1 MDWFVIHIYDYFTH
15 KWHKHIMYIWQVGN
29 NVRKA
34 TQMLELVQQNFIFNK
49 QTLMVF
55 DSFMMSEIRVTS
67 HLKKNPL
74 LW

>member
-1 MDWFVIHIYDYFTH
+1 
-15 KWHKHIMYIWQVGN
+15 MYIGQVGN

-67 HLKKNPL
+67 HLEKIPL
-74 LW
+74 L